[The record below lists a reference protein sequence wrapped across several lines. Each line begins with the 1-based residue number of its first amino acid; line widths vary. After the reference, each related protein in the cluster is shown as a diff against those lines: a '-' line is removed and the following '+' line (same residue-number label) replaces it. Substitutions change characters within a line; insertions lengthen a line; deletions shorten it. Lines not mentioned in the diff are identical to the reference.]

1 MDSYIGHDK
10 FALVSN
16 ALKRY
21 EGTKEEVKKSKDL
34 SRLSKSLIYILK
46 KHCRIVWSIEKYRQ
60 IKVRG
65 L

>member
-21 EGTKEEVKKSKDL
+21 EGTKEEVKKSKDP
-34 SRLSKSLIYILK
+34 SRLSKILIYILK
-46 KHCRIVWSIEKYRQ
+46 KNYRIVWSIEKYRQ